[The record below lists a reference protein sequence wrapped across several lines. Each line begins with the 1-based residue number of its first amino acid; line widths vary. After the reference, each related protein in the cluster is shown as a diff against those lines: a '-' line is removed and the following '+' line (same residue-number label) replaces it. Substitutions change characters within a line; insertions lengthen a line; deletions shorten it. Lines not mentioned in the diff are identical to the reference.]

1 MIRCKH
7 CGKETETGLILC
19 PYCSAYLEDDDAVI
33 EKILPDPLQLP
44 PDTEE
49 EGPLI
54 GFPTIRE
61 GAIPASEKPLIYEID
76 ARNDDPTEQEVRDIM
91 SVINHEDEEEKQKRH
106 GLLFYA
112 AAIFVLS
119 LLWIGIYRFVF
130 YSPLI
135 APTETLEASAGID
148 PATLVTLRDNQQDHY
163 TFMLKQSDLQSNIPG
178 TYRVVYSLT
187 NSASHK
193 TKDVA
198 FRFTV
203 VDTTAPV
210 IMVSKSVQIAQGD
223 TFELSD
229 FVTVSDNSLPL
240 SAQDIHVGGTVD
252 TQTVGTYPLTLSLT
266 DASGNTTIMNITVAV
281 IQRTQQDIFFDLIYG
296 TWKHGNQIIIIGTKD
311 GAYSL
316 QIDNKIGTLTYDTL
330 SDSGDSA
337 VFIWEWTDA
346 DNTQANANKSKLTIN
361 ASEAT
366 NGMLSVNLSDG
377 NGYRSYRK
385 MQDTEN

>member
-1 MIRCKH
+1 
-7 CGKETETGLILC
+7 
-19 PYCSAYLEDDDAVI
+19 
-33 EKILPDPLQLP
+33 
-44 PDTEE
+44 
-49 EGPLI
+49 
-54 GFPTIRE
+54 
-61 GAIPASEKPLIYEID
+61 
-76 ARNDDPTEQEVRDIM
+76 M

-135 APTETLEASAGID
+135 APTETLEATAGID

-210 IMVSKSVQIAQGD
+210 IMVSKSVQITQGD

-240 SAQDIHVGGTVD
+240 SAQDIHVGGRSIRK
-252 TQTVGTYPLTLSLT
+252 PS
-266 DASGNTTIMNITVAV
+266 A
-281 IQRTQQDIFFDLIYG
+281 LI
-296 TWKHGNQIIIIGTKD
+296 
-311 GAYSL
+311 
-316 QIDNKIGTLTYDTL
+316 
-330 SDSGDSA
+330 
-337 VFIWEWTDA
+337 
-346 DNTQANANKSKLTIN
+346 
-361 ASEAT
+361 
-366 NGMLSVNLSDG
+366 
-377 NGYRSYRK
+377 R
-385 MQDTEN
+385 